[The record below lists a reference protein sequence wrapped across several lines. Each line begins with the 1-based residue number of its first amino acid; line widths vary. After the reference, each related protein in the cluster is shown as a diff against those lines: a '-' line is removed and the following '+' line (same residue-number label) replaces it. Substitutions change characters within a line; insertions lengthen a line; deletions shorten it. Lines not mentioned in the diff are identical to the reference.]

1 MTASEI
7 GKGLQKVSCFPLP
20 IHHNEY
26 RLGGQ
31 CGLLGF
37 SDMYSGAS
45 SEGLVFSDTLNSLN
59 GSEVTMTGF
68 MAPPLK
74 PSINFF
80 VLTETPMAVCPFCST
95 DADWPYNM
103 VVVYV
108 NGSVDALPYDQE
120 VTVTGTLDLG
130 SYMDGDTGFV
140 SQVRLLDATVE

>member
-1 MTASEI
+1 MRLEKVFRKFLASLFLSITMSIALEANAAS
-7 GKGLQKVSCFPLP
+7 LD
-20 IHHNEY
+20 
-26 RLGGQ
+26 
-31 CGLLGF
+31 F

-140 SQVRLLDATVE
+140 SQVRFLDATVE

>member
-1 MTASEI
+1 MRLEKVFRKFLASLFLSITMSIALEANAAS
-7 GKGLQKVSCFPLP
+7 LD
-20 IHHNEY
+20 
-26 RLGGQ
+26 
-31 CGLLGF
+31 F

-120 VTVTGTLDLG
+120 VIVTGTLDLG

>member
-1 MTASEI
+1 MSIALEANAAS
-7 GKGLQKVSCFPLP
+7 LD
-20 IHHNEY
+20 
-26 RLGGQ
+26 
-31 CGLLGF
+31 F

-80 VLTETPMAVCPFCST
+80 VLTETPMAVCPFSST

>member
-1 MTASEI
+1 MSIALEANAAS
-7 GKGLQKVSCFPLP
+7 VD
-20 IHHNEY
+20 
-26 RLGGQ
+26 
-31 CGLLGF
+31 F

>member
-1 MTASEI
+1 MRLEKVFRRFLASLFLSITMSIALEANAAS
-7 GKGLQKVSCFPLP
+7 LD
-20 IHHNEY
+20 
-26 RLGGQ
+26 
-31 CGLLGF
+31 F

-45 SEGLVFSDTLNSLN
+45 SEGLVFSDTLN

-140 SQVRLLDATVE
+140 SQVRLLEATVE

>member
-1 MTASEI
+1 MRLEKVFRKFLASLFLSITMSIALEANAAS
-7 GKGLQKVSCFPLP
+7 LD
-20 IHHNEY
+20 
-26 RLGGQ
+26 
-31 CGLLGF
+31 F

-59 GSEVTMTGF
+59 GSKVTMTGF

-120 VTVTGTLDLG
+120 VTVTGTLDLD

>member
-1 MTASEI
+1 MRLEKVFRKFLASLFLSITMSIALEANAAS
-7 GKGLQKVSCFPLP
+7 LD
-20 IHHNEY
+20 
-26 RLGGQ
+26 
-31 CGLLGF
+31 F

-120 VTVTGTLDLG
+120 VTVTGTLNLG

>member
-1 MTASEI
+1 MRLEKVFRRFLASLFLSITMSIALEANAAS
-7 GKGLQKVSCFPLP
+7 LD
-20 IHHNEY
+20 
-26 RLGGQ
+26 
-31 CGLLGF
+31 F

-59 GSEVTMTGF
+59 GSEVTMRGF

-140 SQVRLLDATVE
+140 SQVRLLEATVE

>member
-1 MTASEI
+1 MRLEKVFRKFLASLFLSITISIALEANAAS
-7 GKGLQKVSCFPLP
+7 LD
-20 IHHNEY
+20 
-26 RLGGQ
+26 
-31 CGLLGF
+31 F
-37 SDMYSGAS
+37 SEMYSGAS

-130 SYMDGDTGFV
+130 SYVDGDTGFV

>member
-1 MTASEI
+1 MRLEKVFRKFLASLFLSITMSIALEANAAS
-7 GKGLQKVSCFPLP
+7 LD
-20 IHHNEY
+20 
-26 RLGGQ
+26 
-31 CGLLGF
+31 F

-130 SYMDGDTGFV
+130 SYMDGIGGPYAQSYPFGP
-140 SQVRLLDATVE
+140 SLS

>member
-1 MTASEI
+1 MRLEKVFRKFLASLFLSITMSIALEANAAS
-7 GKGLQKVSCFPLP
+7 LD
-20 IHHNEY
+20 
-26 RLGGQ
+26 
-31 CGLLGF
+31 F

-45 SEGLVFSDTLNSLN
+45 SEGLVFSDTLYSLN

>member
-1 MTASEI
+1 MRLEKVFRKFLASLFLSITMSIALEANAAS
-7 GKGLQKVSCFPLP
+7 LD
-20 IHHNEY
+20 
-26 RLGGQ
+26 
-31 CGLLGF
+31 F

-95 DADWPYNM
+95 DVDWPYNM

>member
-1 MTASEI
+1 MRLEKVFRRFLASLFLSITMSIALEANAAS
-7 GKGLQKVSCFPLP
+7 LD
-20 IHHNEY
+20 
-26 RLGGQ
+26 
-31 CGLLGF
+31 F

-140 SQVRLLDATVE
+140 SQVRLLEATVK

>member
-1 MTASEI
+1 MRLEKVFRRFLASLFLSITMSIALEANAAS
-7 GKGLQKVSCFPLP
+7 LD
-20 IHHNEY
+20 
-26 RLGGQ
+26 
-31 CGLLGF
+31 F

-130 SYMDGDTGFV
+130 SYMDGDTGFG
-140 SQVRLLDATVE
+140 SQVRLLEATVE

>member
-1 MTASEI
+1 MSIALEANAAS
-7 GKGLQKVSCFPLP
+7 LD
-20 IHHNEY
+20 
-26 RLGGQ
+26 
-31 CGLLGF
+31 F

-130 SYMDGDTGFV
+130 SYMDWDTGFV

>member
-1 MTASEI
+1 MRLEKVFRRFLASLFLSITMSIALEANAAS
-7 GKGLQKVSCFPLP
+7 LD
-20 IHHNEY
+20 
-26 RLGGQ
+26 
-31 CGLLGF
+31 F

-130 SYMDGDTGFV
+130 SYMEGDTGFV
-140 SQVRLLDATVE
+140 SQVRLLEATVE

>member
-1 MTASEI
+1 MRLEKVFRRFLASLFLSITMSIALEANAAS
-7 GKGLQKVSCFPLP
+7 LD
-20 IHHNEY
+20 
-26 RLGGQ
+26 
-31 CGLLGF
+31 F
-37 SDMYSGAS
+37 SEMYSGAS

-130 SYMDGDTGFV
+130 SSMDGDTGFV
-140 SQVRLLDATVE
+140 SQVRLLEATVE

>member
-1 MTASEI
+1 MRLDKVFRKFLASLFLFITMSIALEANAAS
-7 GKGLQKVSCFPLP
+7 LD
-20 IHHNEY
+20 
-26 RLGGQ
+26 
-31 CGLLGF
+31 F
-37 SDMYSGAS
+37 SEMYSGAS

-59 GSEVTMTGF
+59 GSQVTMTGF

-95 DADWPYNM
+95 DADWPYNI

-108 NGSVDALPYDQE
+108 DGSVDALPYDQE
-120 VTVTGTLDLG
+120 ATVTGTLDLG

>member
-1 MTASEI
+1 MRLEKVFRRFLASLFLSITMSIALEANAAS
-7 GKGLQKVSCFPLP
+7 LD
-20 IHHNEY
+20 
-26 RLGGQ
+26 
-31 CGLLGF
+31 F
-37 SDMYSGAS
+37 SEMYSGAS

-95 DADWPYNM
+95 AADWPYNM

-140 SQVRLLDATVE
+140 SQVRLLEATVE

>member
-1 MTASEI
+1 MRLEKVFRKFLASLFLSITMSIALEADAAS
-7 GKGLQKVSCFPLP
+7 LD
-20 IHHNEY
+20 
-26 RLGGQ
+26 
-31 CGLLGF
+31 F

>member
-1 MTASEI
+1 MRLEKVFRRFLASLFLSITMSIAKEANAAS
-7 GKGLQKVSCFPLP
+7 LD
-20 IHHNEY
+20 
-26 RLGGQ
+26 
-31 CGLLGF
+31 F

-140 SQVRLLDATVE
+140 SQVRLLEATVE

>member
-1 MTASEI
+1 MRLEKVFRKFLASLFLSITMSIALEANAAS
-7 GKGLQKVSCFPLP
+7 LD
-20 IHHNEY
+20 
-26 RLGGQ
+26 
-31 CGLLGF
+31 F

-108 NGSVDALPYDQE
+108 NGSVDALPYNQE

>member
-1 MTASEI
+1 MRLEKVFRKFLASLFLFITMSIALEANAAS
-7 GKGLQKVSCFPLP
+7 LD
-20 IHHNEY
+20 
-26 RLGGQ
+26 
-31 CGLLGF
+31 F

-59 GSEVTMTGF
+59 GSKVTMTGF

>member
-1 MTASEI
+1 MFLASLFLSITMSIALEANAAS
-7 GKGLQKVSCFPLP
+7 LD
-20 IHHNEY
+20 
-26 RLGGQ
+26 
-31 CGLLGF
+31 F

>member
-1 MTASEI
+1 MSIALGANAAS
-7 GKGLQKVSCFPLP
+7 
-20 IHHNEY
+20 
-26 RLGGQ
+26 
-31 CGLLGF
+31 LGF

>member
-1 MTASEI
+1 MRLEKVFRKFLASLFLSITMSIALEANAAS
-7 GKGLQKVSCFPLP
+7 LD
-20 IHHNEY
+20 
-26 RLGGQ
+26 
-31 CGLLGF
+31 F

-68 MAPPLK
+68 MTPPLK

>member
-1 MTASEI
+1 MRLEKVFRRFLASLFLSITMSIALEANAA
-7 GKGLQKVSCFPLP
+7 S
-20 IHHNEY
+20 
-26 RLGGQ
+26 
-31 CGLLGF
+31 LGF

-140 SQVRLLDATVE
+140 SQVRLLEATVE

>member
-1 MTASEI
+1 MRLEEVFRKFLASLFLSITMSIALEANAAS
-7 GKGLQKVSCFPLP
+7 LD
-20 IHHNEY
+20 
-26 RLGGQ
+26 
-31 CGLLGF
+31 F

>member
-1 MTASEI
+1 MRLEKVFRKFLASLFLSITMSIALE
-7 GKGLQKVSCFPLP
+7 GNAASLD
-20 IHHNEY
+20 
-26 RLGGQ
+26 
-31 CGLLGF
+31 F

>member
-1 MTASEI
+1 MRLEKVFRKFLASLFLSITMSIALEANAAS
-7 GKGLQKVSCFPLP
+7 LD
-20 IHHNEY
+20 
-26 RLGGQ
+26 
-31 CGLLGF
+31 F

-59 GSEVTMTGF
+59 GSKVTMTGF

-140 SQVRLLDATVE
+140 SQVRLLEATVE

>member
-1 MTASEI
+1 MRLEKVFRRFLASLFLSITMSIALEANAAS
-7 GKGLQKVSCFPLP
+7 LD
-20 IHHNEY
+20 
-26 RLGGQ
+26 
-31 CGLLGF
+31 F

-68 MAPPLK
+68 MAPPLN

-130 SYMDGDTGFV
+130 SYMDGDTGFG
-140 SQVRLLDATVE
+140 SQVRLLEATEE

>member
-1 MTASEI
+1 MRLEKVFRRFLASLFLSITMSIALEANAAS
-7 GKGLQKVSCFPLP
+7 LD
-20 IHHNEY
+20 
-26 RLGGQ
+26 
-31 CGLLGF
+31 F

-80 VLTETPMAVCPFCST
+80 VLTETPMAICPFCST

-140 SQVRLLDATVE
+140 SQVRLLEATVE

>member
-1 MTASEI
+1 MSIALEANAAS
-7 GKGLQKVSCFPLP
+7 LD
-20 IHHNEY
+20 
-26 RLGGQ
+26 
-31 CGLLGF
+31 F

-59 GSEVTMTGF
+59 GSKVTMTGF

>member
-1 MTASEI
+1 MRLEKVFRKFLASLFLSITMSIALEANAAS
-7 GKGLQKVSCFPLP
+7 LD
-20 IHHNEY
+20 
-26 RLGGQ
+26 
-31 CGLLGF
+31 F
-37 SDMYSGAS
+37 SEMYSGAS

-140 SQVRLLDATVE
+140 SQVRLLEATVE

>member
-1 MTASEI
+1 MSIALEANAAS
-7 GKGLQKVSCFPLP
+7 LD
-20 IHHNEY
+20 
-26 RLGGQ
+26 
-31 CGLLGF
+31 F
-37 SDMYSGAS
+37 SEMYSGAS

-103 VVVYV
+103 FVVYV

-140 SQVRLLDATVE
+140 SQVRLLEATVE

>member
-1 MTASEI
+1 MSIALEANAAS
-7 GKGLQKVSCFPLP
+7 LD
-20 IHHNEY
+20 
-26 RLGGQ
+26 
-31 CGLLGF
+31 F
-37 SDMYSGAS
+37 SEMYSGAS

-59 GSEVTMTGF
+59 GSQVTMTGF

-95 DADWPYNM
+95 DADWPYNI

-108 NGSVDALPYDQE
+108 DGSVDALPYDQE
-120 VTVTGTLDLG
+120 ATVTGTLDLG

>member
-1 MTASEI
+1 MRLEKVFRKFLASLFLSITMSIALEANAAS
-7 GKGLQKVSCFPLP
+7 LD
-20 IHHNEY
+20 
-26 RLGGQ
+26 
-31 CGLLGF
+31 F

-103 VVVYV
+103 VVVLRQRQCGRPTLRPGSDR
-108 NGSVDALPYDQE
+108 NGDP
-120 VTVTGTLDLG
+120 G
-130 SYMDGDTGFV
+130 SWQLYGWGYGLCEPG
-140 SQVRLLDATVE
+140 SPS

>member
-1 MTASEI
+1 MRLEKVFRKFLAALFLSITMSIALEANAAS
-7 GKGLQKVSCFPLP
+7 LD
-20 IHHNEY
+20 
-26 RLGGQ
+26 
-31 CGLLGF
+31 F

>member
-1 MTASEI
+1 MRLEKVFRRFLASLFLSITMSIALEANAAS
-7 GKGLQKVSCFPLP
+7 LD
-20 IHHNEY
+20 
-26 RLGGQ
+26 
-31 CGLLGF
+31 F
-37 SDMYSGAS
+37 SEMYSGAS
-45 SEGLVFSDTLNSLN
+45 SEGLFSDTLNSLN

-140 SQVRLLDATVE
+140 SQVRLLEATVE

>member
-1 MTASEI
+1 MRLEKVFRKFLASLFLSITISIALEANAAS
-7 GKGLQKVSCFPLP
+7 LD
-20 IHHNEY
+20 
-26 RLGGQ
+26 
-31 CGLLGF
+31 F